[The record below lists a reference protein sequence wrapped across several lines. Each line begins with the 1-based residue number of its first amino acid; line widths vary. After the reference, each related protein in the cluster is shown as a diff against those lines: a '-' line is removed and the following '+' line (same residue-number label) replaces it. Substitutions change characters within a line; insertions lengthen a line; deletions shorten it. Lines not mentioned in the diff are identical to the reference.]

1 MIPHKY
7 QDMEI
12 LNNFII
18 ILNDGRADNQKEVF
32 NIYEEE
38 QHRKEVINLQ
48 RLQIQNQESMIEM
61 QKKQNQLSE
70 QQLNKL
76 ANIQKGQRKISK
88 QVKYGNVISTLDF
101 LFKKQIYLD
110 KYK

>member
-18 ILNDGRADNQKEVF
+18 ILNDCRADNQKEIF

-101 LFKKQIYLD
+101 LFKK
-110 KYK
+110 

>member
-18 ILNDGRADNQKEVF
+18 ILNDCRADNQKEVF

-101 LFKKQIYLD
+101 LFKK
-110 KYK
+110 